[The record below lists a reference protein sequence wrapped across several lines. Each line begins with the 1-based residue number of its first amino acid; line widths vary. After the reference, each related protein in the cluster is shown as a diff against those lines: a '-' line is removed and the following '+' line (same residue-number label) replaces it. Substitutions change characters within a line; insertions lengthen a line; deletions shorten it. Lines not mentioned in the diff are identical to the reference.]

1 MWYETTTKGG
11 NGTFF
16 VGYVLA
22 TYSELVAAFGRPLPG
37 DGEKTQ
43 AEWIIEFR
51 DENDDLHV
59 ATVYDWRRDE
69 PAERVT
75 LWNVGGYKF
84 DVVSMV
90 EDAIAYARD
99 MQAEE
104 QDRMYQ
110 WDLDWAQQEMDR
122 RDMQ

>member
-1 MWYETTTKGG
+1 MWYETMTKGG

-43 AEWIIEFR
+43 AEWVIEFR
-51 DENDDLHV
+51 DDEDRLHV
-59 ATVYDWRRDE
+59 ATIYDWRRSE
-69 PAERVT
+69 PAEQVT

-84 DVVSMV
+84 DVVGMV
-90 EDAIAYARD
+90 EDAIAYSRD

-110 WDLDWAQQEMDR
+110 WDLDWAQEELDR
-122 RDMQ
+122 RGVQ

>member
-1 MWYETTTKGG
+1 MRYETMTKGG

-22 TYSELVAAFGRPLPG
+22 NYSELVAAFGRPLPG

-59 ATVYDWRRDE
+59 ATIYDWRKDTPPE
-69 PAERVT
+69 QVT

-84 DVVSMV
+84 DVVPMI

-99 MQAEE
+99 MNAEE

-122 RDMQ
+122 RGVQ